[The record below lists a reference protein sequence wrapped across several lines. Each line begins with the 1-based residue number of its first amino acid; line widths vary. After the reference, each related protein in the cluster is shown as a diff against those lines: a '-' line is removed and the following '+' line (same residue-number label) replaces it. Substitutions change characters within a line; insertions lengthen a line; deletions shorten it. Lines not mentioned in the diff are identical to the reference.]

1 MAKRLSKL
9 QKEQILEDYRKGKSL
24 DFLSQKFGFTKITIS
39 RNIKKILS
47 LDKLDKNENINISLD
62 NKSNESKRDG
72 LFNEDKKNI
81 GDIKN
86 KILDKRIDIA
96 NNQFYEIAPIEHNID
111 ENSQKDLSSLPIKS
125 VELPKVVYMIVDKQ
139 IDLCIKSLRDYPD
152 WNFLPDEDLNR
163 LTLEIFSDQKYAKQ
177 ACTKNQKLIK
187 VPNPNV
193 FLIASKPLKKKGISR
208 IIFDKLL
215 LSL

>member
-1 MAKRLSKL
+1 LAKRLSKL

-24 DFLSQKFGFTKITIS
+24 DFLSHKFGFTKITIS

-47 LDKLDKNENINISLD
+47 LDNLDKKENIKISLD
-62 NKSNESKRDG
+62 NKSNKSKRDG

-81 GDIKN
+81 EDINN

-96 NNQFYEIAPIEHNID
+96 NNQFYEIAPLEHNID

-139 IDLCIKSLRDYPD
+139 IDLCVKSLRDYPD

-193 FLIASKPLKKKGISR
+193 FLLASKPLKKKGISR

>member
-47 LDKLDKNENINISLD
+47 LDKLDKKENINISLD
-62 NKSNESKRDG
+62 NKSNESKRDL

-81 GDIKN
+81 EDINN

-96 NNQFYEIAPIEHNID
+96 NNQFYEIAPIEHNIN

>member
-1 MAKRLSKL
+1 LAKRLSKL

-62 NKSNESKRDG
+62 NKSNESKRDR

-81 GDIKN
+81 EDIN
-86 KILDKRIDIA
+86 DKIHDKRIDIA